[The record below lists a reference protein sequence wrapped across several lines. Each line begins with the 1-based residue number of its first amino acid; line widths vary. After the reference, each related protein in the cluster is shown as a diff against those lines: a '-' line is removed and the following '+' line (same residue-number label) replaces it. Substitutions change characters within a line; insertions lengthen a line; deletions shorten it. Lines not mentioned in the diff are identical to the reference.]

1 MIGGG
6 VQRIGIAGA
15 KLIIDAVR
23 RKLASVAAIR
33 IRHRVWI
40 IRVAAQAPSVVSVAT
55 KLTAAIVAALLST
68 GATMKRR
75 RRFRKRNRQRLA
87 SHRRRLGR

>member
-33 IRHRVWI
+33 IRHRVWMI

-68 GATMKRR
+68 RGT
-75 RRFRKRNRQRLA
+75 
-87 SHRRRLGR
+87 S